1 MCIHV
6 YMYIICIYMCV
17 YIYMRDLACLPL
29 LLALAVALAAHRCCS
44 LGAAKVGILARMPE
58 PKLLRRYGN
67 IEVEIV
73 RVDSC
78 CSRCRV

>member
-1 MCIHV
+1 
-6 YMYIICIYMCV
+6 MYICTIYVYMCV
-17 YIYMRDLACLPL
+17 YICIRDLACLPL

-44 LGAAKVGILARMPE
+44 LDAAKEGILARMPE
-58 PKLLRRYGN
+58 PKLLRRCGN
-67 IEVEIV
+67 IEVEMV

>member
-6 YMYIICIYMCV
+6 YMYNICVYVCIYIRV
-17 YIYMRDLACLPL
+17 LACHPL

-44 LGAAKVGILARMPE
+44 LDAAKEGILARMPE
-58 PKLLRRYGN
+58 AKLLRRYGN

-73 RVDSC
+73 IVDSC

>member
-6 YMYIICIYMCV
+6 YMYNICVYVCIY
-17 YIYMRDLACLPL
+17 IRDLACLPL

-44 LGAAKVGILARMPE
+44 LAAAKEGILAIMPE

-78 CSRCRV
+78 CSRIRV